1 MASVS
6 RSFWISI
13 FCWPRTLSSHLFC
26 LLSVCLSV
34 FSVLFYILSFVF
46 LSFADQGGCCPTLH
60 LSPGARGVSVPC
72 LFLSPPYHLQD
83 QCSSHYLIISRSPRQ
98 TTAFWKTKGMVS
110 VLDIHIQ
117 GNLGH
122 NHSIELRDKIVRR
135 AKWQIIMVLSVAPAK
150 WNIKLQLPSS

>member
-13 FCWPRTLSSHLFC
+13 SCWPLASDQGRCLHIFSAFYLF
-26 LLSVCLSV
+26 V
-34 FSVLFYILSFVF
+34 FPVLFWMSILFYIESFVF

-110 VLDIHIQ
+110 VLDTF
-117 GNLGH
+117 
-122 NHSIELRDKIVRR
+122 R
-135 AKWQIIMVLSVAPAK
+135 ATLAIITVLNCKTKQFRGQSGK
-150 WNIKLQLPSS
+150 